1 MSLIS
6 RLSRLSYGNRLITR
20 PSFVQNSLTKPTLCF
35 SPLRRF
41 AHGPPTKIG
50 MPHSYGGMKWF
61 PCKGLLILVLVIQ
74 YQMFGLILWY
84 KWDTI
89 TYPSYRYQDENT
101 TARNW

>member
-20 PSFVQNSLTKPTLCF
+20 PSFVQNSFTKPTLYL

-41 AHGPPTKIG
+41 AHGPPTRIG
-50 MPHSYGGMKWF
+50 MPHAWGSMKWF
-61 PCKGLLILVLVIQ
+61 PCKALLILVFVIQ
-74 YQMFGLILWY
+74 YQMFGLIIWY

-89 TYPSYRYQDENT
+89 PYPCVRYHDENT
-101 TARNW
+101 TARNF